1 MESTRRNMKEY
12 SKFEL
17 YFGNLAIILWIA
29 LGAFS
34 CWFFYPLSAIGF
46 FALASFLVFF
56 ELGKHGC
63 LTCYYCK
70 TCTIGMGKLPEL
82 FFAKA
87 GTANVNKKAMKLF
100 PFIYLLMSLLPIALS
115 IISILQSIAISKIVV
130 LTGLLMFSFY
140 SGLVRRKNLL
150 P

>member
-1 MESTRRNMKEY
+1 MEPTKRNIKEY

-17 YFGNLAIILWIA
+17 YFGNLAIILWII

-34 CWFFYPLSAIGF
+34 CSFFYPLSAIGF
-46 FALASFLVFF
+46 FVLIAFLVFF

-63 LTCYYCK
+63 QTCYYCK
-70 TCTIGMGKLPEL
+70 TCTIGIGKLPEL

-87 GTANVNKKAMKLF
+87 GTANVNKKAMNLF
-100 PFIYLLMSLLPIALS
+100 PLVYLLMSLLPIALS
-115 IISILQSIAISKIVV
+115 IISILQNLTASKIAV
-130 LTGLLMFSFY
+130 LTGLLIFSFY
-140 SGLVRRKNLL
+140 TGLARRKNLL

>member
-1 MESTRRNMKEY
+1 MEPAHRNMKDY

-17 YFGNLAIILWIA
+17 YIGNLVLILWII

-46 FALASFLVFF
+46 FALAAFLVFF

-63 LTCYYCK
+63 QTCYYCK

-82 FFAKA
+82 FFAKN
-87 GTANVNKKAMKLF
+87 GTANVNKKAMRLF
-100 PFIYLLMSLLPIALS
+100 PFIYLLMSLLPIVLS
-115 IISILQSIAISKIVV
+115 IISILQSLVVFKILV
-130 LTGLLMFSFY
+130 LAGLLVFSLFT
-140 SGLVRRKNLL
+140 GIVRRKNLL
-150 P
+150 I

>member
-130 LTGLLMFSFY
+130 LAGLLMFSFY

>member
-1 MESTRRNMKEY
+1 MEPAHRKMKDY

-17 YFGNLAIILWIA
+17 YIGNLVLILWII

-34 CWFFYPLSAIGF
+34 CSFFYPLSSIGF
-46 FALASFLVFF
+46 FALAAFLVFF

-63 LTCYYCK
+63 QTCYYCK

-87 GTANVNKKAMKLF
+87 GTANVNKKAMRLF
-100 PFIYLLMSLLPIALS
+100 PFIYLLMSLFPIVLS
-115 IISILQSIAISKIVV
+115 IISILQSLTAFKIVV
-130 LTGLLMFSFY
+130 LAGLLVFSLFT
-140 SGLVRRKNLL
+140 GIVRRNNLL
-150 P
+150 T